1 MRNLTTAKVFGYGGL
16 ALIVLSGLII
26 TSTRAV
32 RVIQQTL
39 PDSDHLMAYCALGMV
54 GFGVVLW
61 CLVFKLLAQGPYQR
75 AISLGMVFICLSGDI
90 AAMFLDSFTQ
100 TGKRGL
106 TAAVNSDQLSAAV
119 IAVLVVISLNLIA
132 AVLMELVP
140 VHGAVPA
147 PVPVYQPQPIAPQQE
162 VKVMSNPPAPA
173 LPRGQEI
180 NPALVEVKESESQP
194 GHYADEVQIPFLG
207 TKPLKSRNG
216 KRVTNG

>member
-147 PVPVYQPQPIAPQQE
+147 PAPVYQPQPKAVVTIERPE
-162 VKVMSNPPAPA
+162 PAPA

-194 GHYADEVQIPFLG
+194 GHFADEVQVPFLG
-207 TKPLKSRNG
+207 TKPARAGRK
-216 KRVTNG
+216 K